1 MLKDRLSKTSGWQ
14 FHKGFSGLKSF
25 RDFRETGPWTCS
37 MVEVQSQKGMKE
49 LTILQGGTLLN
60 LKIEG
65 RGGGLS

>member
-1 MLKDRLSKTSGWQ
+1 
-14 FHKGFSGLKSF
+14 
-25 RDFRETGPWTCS
+25 

-60 LKIEG
+60 LNIEG